1 MELEQAI
8 ELLKTVVKDNGVNDE
23 RHIDLGL
30 IPVEKRALF
39 EKAMV
44 VSKMAIIEGKL
55 TQEDFKRLV
64 HLDI

>member
-8 ELLKTVVKDNGVNDE
+8 ELLKTVVKNNGVNDE
-23 RHIDLGL
+23 RHIDLTL
-30 IPVEKRALF
+30 IPVDQKAKF

-44 VSKMAIIEGKL
+44 VSKMAILDGKI

>member
-8 ELLKTVVKDNGVNDE
+8 ELLKTVVKNNGVNDE
-23 RHIDLGL
+23 RHIDLTL
-30 IPVEKRALF
+30 IPVEKKALF

-44 VSKMAIIEGKL
+44 VSKMAILDGKM
-55 TQEDFKRLV
+55 TQEDFKRLI